1 MAIDRFFG
9 LVLRAAELA
18 FGAIVLGITAWYID
32 HSANSSWADGRFIY
46 TLVVSC
52 LAVLASL
59 IWFLPTTNSF
69 SHYAFDFLLFV
80 LWIIS
85 FGLLVDQIGDSCGG
99 VFHWDNIGFRESC
112 GRFKALEAFTFL
124 SAIVWLVSAILGVYF
139 MNKRTAV
146 VDGPHRSR
154 WYRYRV

>member
-9 LVLRAAELA
+9 LILRAAELA
-18 FGAIVLGITAWYID
+18 FAAIVTGITAWYLD
-32 HSANSSWADGRFIY
+32 HSANSSWDDGRFIY

-52 LAVLASL
+52 IAILASL
-59 IWFLPTTNSF
+59 LWFFPTSWSF
-69 SHYAFDFLLFV
+69 SHYGSDFVMFV
-80 LWIIS
+80 LWIIA
-85 FGLLVDQIGDSCGG
+85 FGLLVDQIGESCGG
-99 VFHWDNIGFRESC
+99 VFNWDNISFDEAC

-124 SAIVWLVSAILGVYF
+124 SAIVWLASAILGVYF
-139 MNKRTAV
+139 MNKHTAV